1 MIYNN
6 NNYDKDNNN
15 KLYRDGGL
23 IEISDDKLKHTL
35 AYLVSSQVGRMRS
48 CYISQVD

>member
-6 NNYDKDNNN
+6 NNYDSNNNNNDKDNNN

-23 IEISDDKLKHTL
+23 IEISD
-35 AYLVSSQVGRMRS
+35 YELVGT
-48 CYISQVD
+48 

>member
-6 NNYDKDNNN
+6 NNYDSNNNNDKDNNN

-23 IEISDDKLKHTL
+23 IEISDDE
-35 AYLVSSQVGRMRS
+35 LVLT
-48 CYISQVD
+48 

>member
-6 NNYDKDNNN
+6 NNYDSNNNNDKDNNN

-23 IEISDDKLKHTL
+23 IEISDDEL
-35 AYLVSSQVGRMRS
+35 AWT
-48 CYISQVD
+48 

>member
-6 NNYDKDNNN
+6 NNYDSNNNNGKDNNN

-23 IEISDDKLKHTL
+23 IEISDDE
-35 AYLVSSQVGRMRS
+35 LV
-48 CYISQVD
+48 